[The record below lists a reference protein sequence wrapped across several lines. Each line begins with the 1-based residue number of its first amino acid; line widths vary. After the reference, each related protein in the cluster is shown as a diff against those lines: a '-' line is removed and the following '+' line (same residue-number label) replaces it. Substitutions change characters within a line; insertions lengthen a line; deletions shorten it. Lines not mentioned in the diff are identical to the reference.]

1 MDKRR
6 VGRIVLALFFFAG
19 GAAHFLVSHFFVAI
33 VPPSLPSPLLLV
45 YISGVAELLGAIG
58 VLIPRTQRVAGLGL
72 IALSVAVFPANLH
85 MALNPDQFPQFAQ
98 WLLYARL
105 PLQLVIIGGI
115 YWCSVSPLSR
125 IRWMFRRPL

>member
-1 MDKRR
+1 MDRPWQPAAEQESGIDR
-6 VGRIVLALFFFAG
+6 AVDADVPVDG
-19 GAAHFLVSHFFVAI
+19 GHDRCANRCFDVTS
-33 VPPSLPSPLLLV
+33 
-45 YISGVAELLGAIG
+45 
-58 VLIPRTQRVAGLGL
+58 TQRVAGIEL

-85 MALNPDQFPQFAQ
+85 MAMNPDQFPQFAQ